1 MGRVPRRVPDE
12 QHRVDE
18 GRGRQPL
25 VEDGRVRRRRPLDA
39 LPLRRPGQPRLRD
52 RDLRGSRRL
61 RQTGMAHD
69 PVDAAVPARRPFSGR
84 NGAGPRQPLVAPAAR
99 PDVLAGGRNARLED
113 AVRRDAAPDRQRL
126 HARLDHRDA
135 RARRPGRDESPR
147 RLGREGRALQP
158 GPRRA
163 VRRPRRLGAGDFLRA
178 PGAFSPNPK
187 GGFLR
192 IVETVGTREQ
202 LGVGPHGLDL
212 PAATNRLE
220 GVPGVNRQEIEV
232 WDIAERKRV
241 EHTESAKKGKP
252 Q

>member
-1 MGRVPRRVPDE
+1 MADFVILILNLWHNCGSIRPRKGKSD
-12 QHRVDE
+12 D
-18 GRGRQPL
+18 
-25 VEDGRVRRRRPLDA
+25 
-39 LPLRRPGQPRLRD
+39 
-52 RDLRGSRRL
+52 
-61 RQTGMAHD
+61 
-69 PVDAAVPARRPFSGR
+69 
-84 NGAGPRQPLVAPAAR
+84 
-99 PDVLAGGRNARLED
+99 
-113 AVRRDAAPDRQRL
+113 
-126 HARLDHRDA
+126 
-135 RARRPGRDESPR
+135 SPP
-147 RLGREGRALQP
+147 P
-158 GPRRA
+158 GPD
-163 VRRPRRLGAGDFLRA
+163 GA